1 MGKNKKKK
9 NKEPE
14 QVISIR
20 TVEDIFEENFKYF
33 LYKKSSSEMSKD
45 FEDLSGYNVHWWG
58 VDRQGYIF
66 NLWNLGS
73 GAIPKVVVNNLAI
86 QDLADFYFD
95 NILEFSTKENIK
107 LFPNDYYYDFV
118 SKYEILLAQKGIFYF
133 EAVID
138 YCDPRGHKIF
148 VEHPYWYRKLV
159 SPVKPIHIDS
169 LDNRV
174 QILMSYFRFDVD
186 VKNNDYI
193 FFKSLW
199 DVL

>member
-1 MGKNKKKK
+1 ML
-9 NKEPE
+9 
-14 QVISIR
+14 S
-20 TVEDIFEENFKYF
+20 
-33 LYKKSSSEMSKD
+33 KSD
-45 FEDLSGYNVHWWG
+45 YLDCVDGYEIHWWG
-58 VDRQGYIF
+58 VDKNGYIF
-66 NLWNLGS
+66 HCLSAGCPNV
-73 GAIPKVVVNNLAI
+73 PKVIIDKNEANRLAG
-86 QDLADFYFD
+86 DYFID
-95 NILEFSTKENIK
+95 ILGFSTKENIK

-174 QILMSYFRFDVD
+174 QILMSYFRFNVD

-193 FFKSLW
+193 FFTSLW